1 MAKVISPFQIRGS
14 IGDLTFFVNEFGQ
27 QVKPKSG
34 PTEWHIKKQGSFKN
48 AHRNAAEWKRATAA
62 AQRLRM
68 AMGSLLDGV
77 KNMRLSGRMIAQML
91 KVIQADP
98 VHDWGERV
106 IGAGDPSVLTGF
118 EFNHNL
124 SLDDALPLNVEN
136 CYTVDAGK
144 VSLQVPAF
152 RLRKKKVLPPKA
164 THYQLVSCVLTV
176 DFDKRRSRQD
186 KQESPLLAMGR
197 QSGAPFCPEHVL
209 ASDTPGCFWLLG
221 IKFYTMVN
229 DQPVLLKGG
238 ALRVMQWIASTHTEE
253 VGVAAEG
260 AQESLEVKKTGVREE
275 VLVKKEPVMQE
286 KPVVAPLTTTT
297 LTPIPVVQFN
307 YVSNGQQRGNV
318 VYQVGQ
324 QGWYGVS
331 STVG

>member
-27 QVKPKSG
+27 QVKAKSG
-34 PTEWHIKKQGSFKN
+34 PGEWHIKTQDSFKN

-62 AQRLRM
+62 AQQLRI
-68 AMGSLLDGV
+68 AMGNLLDGV

-91 KVIQADP
+91 QAIQADP

-106 IGAGDPSVLTGF
+106 IEAGDPSVLTGF

-124 SLDDALPLNVEN
+124 SLDDALPLNVEH

-144 VSLQVPAF
+144 VSLQLPAF

-164 THYQLVSCVLTV
+164 THYQLISCMLTV

-186 KQESPLLAMGR
+186 IQESPLLAMGR
-197 QSGAPFCPEHVL
+197 QNGAPFCAEHVL

-221 IKFYTMVN
+221 IKFYTTVN
-229 DQPVLLKGG
+229 DKPVLLKGG
-238 ALRVMQWIASTHTEE
+238 ALRVMRWVGPAQAEE
-253 VGVAAEG
+253 VGVAEEG
-260 AQESLEVKKTGVREE
+260 AKEPLDVKETDVREE
-275 VLVKKEPVMQE
+275 VLVKEEPLMQE

-297 LTPIPVVQFN
+297 LTP
-307 YVSNGQQRGNV
+307 
-318 VYQVGQ
+318 
-324 QGWYGVS
+324 S
-331 STVG
+331 SCGTV

>member
-27 QVKPKSG
+27 QVKAKSG
-34 PTEWHIKKQGSFKN
+34 PTEWHIKNKGSFKN
-48 AHRNAAEWKRATAA
+48 AHRTAAEWKRATAA
-62 AQRLRM
+62 AQRLRV

-98 VHDWGERV
+98 VHDWGERE
-106 IGAGDPSVLTGF
+106 IEAGDPSVLTGF

-144 VSLQVPAF
+144 VSLQIPAF

-164 THYQLVSCVLTV
+164 THYRLVSCMLTV
-176 DFDKRRSRQD
+176 DFDNRRSRQD

-209 ASDTPGCFWLLG
+209 ASDAPGCFWLLG
-221 IKFYTMVN
+221 IKFYTMEN
-229 DQPVLLKGG
+229 DKPVLLKGG
-238 ALRVMQWIASTHTEE
+238 ALRVMQWMGPACVEE
-253 VGVAAEG
+253 VGVAEEG
-260 AQESLEVKKTGVREE
+260 AQKEVS
-275 VLVKKEPVMQE
+275 VKEEPVMQE
-286 KPVVAPLTTTT
+286 EPVVAPLTTTT
-297 LTPIPVVQFN
+297 PTSTPVVQFN
-307 YVSNGQQRGNV
+307 YVSNGQQSGNV

-324 QGWYGVS
+324 QEWYGTS
-331 STVG
+331 SRVQ